1 MEGNDILEPLVEK
14 AAAKHEAVSG
24 ELENILSDT
33 ELGYVVRIRRAAW
46 IELKLLS
53 KLAAP
58 AVFVYMI
65 NNFMSMSTRIFSGH
79 LGVAV
84 GCGWQSFV
92 ACVNV
97 CCYYLVGLPLGVLL
111 GFYFKLGA
119 KGIWLGMLSG
129 TAIQTCILSWV
140 TFRTDWNKEVDEA
153 VKRLNKW
160 NDTDDKTVKNIKI
173 EALK

>member
-65 NNFMSMSTRIFSGH
+65 NNFMSMSTQIYSGH
-79 LGVAV
+79 LGNLQLAAASLGNNGVQIFA
-84 GCGWQSFV
+84 
-92 ACVNV
+92 
-97 CCYYLVGLPLGVLL
+97 YGLMVTLFFFFSLL
-111 GFYFKLGA
+111 L
-119 KGIWLGMLSG
+119 LLSV
-129 TAIQTCILSWV
+129 IL
-140 TFRTDWNKEVDEA
+140 
-153 VKRLNKW
+153 
-160 NDTDDKTVKNIKI
+160 
-173 EALK
+173 

>member
-65 NNFMSMSTRIFSGH
+65 NNFMSMSTRIYSGH
-79 LGVAV
+79 LGNLQLAAASLGNNGVQIFAYGLMV
-84 GCGWQSFV
+84 TLFFFFFFLFTSSSFE
-92 ACVNV
+92 
-97 CCYYLVGLPLGVLL
+97 CYIM
-111 GFYFKLGA
+111 K
-119 KGIWLGMLSG
+119 
-129 TAIQTCILSWV
+129 
-140 TFRTDWNKEVDEA
+140 
-153 VKRLNKW
+153 
-160 NDTDDKTVKNIKI
+160 
-173 EALK
+173 

>member
-1 MEGNDILEPLVEK
+1 MEGNDILESLVEK

-24 ELENILSDT
+24 ELENILSNT
-33 ELGYVVRIRRAAW
+33 ELGYVIRIRRAAW

-65 NNFMSMSTRIFSGH
+65 NNFMSMSTRIYSGH
-79 LGVAV
+79 LAITLVLNGVQPVLSGVAV

-129 TAIQTCILSWV
+129 ATIQSCILLWV
-140 TFRTDWNKEVDEA
+140 TFRTDWNKEV
-153 VKRLNKW
+153 KL
-160 NDTDDKTVKNIKI
+160 
-173 EALK
+173 